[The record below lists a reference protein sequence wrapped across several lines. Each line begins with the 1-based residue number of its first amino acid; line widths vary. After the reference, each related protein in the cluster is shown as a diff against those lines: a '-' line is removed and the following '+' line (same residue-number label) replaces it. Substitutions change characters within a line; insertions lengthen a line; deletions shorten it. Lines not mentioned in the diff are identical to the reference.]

1 LTSMMISAFGPL
13 GIVLGTA
20 LTILLA
26 YALFRLTYLDGLAW
40 VFGEAMLNTLNTTR
54 AMVVIGNLL
63 LITLNTQLPIIA
75 VYGIGTATAVLMNAR
90 LARHLLSRRVRGVLT
105 VKVSEKR
112 VK

>member
-1 LTSMMISAFGPL
+1 
-13 GIVLGTA
+13 
-20 LTILLA
+20 
-26 YALFRLTYLDGLAW
+26 LAW

-54 AMVVIGNLL
+54 AMVVISNLL

-90 LARHLLSRRVRGVLT
+90 LAKHLLSRRVREVLT

>member
-1 LTSMMISAFGPL
+1 MGFTEFDALTRMMISAFGPL

-54 AMVVIGNLL
+54 AMVVISNLL
-63 LITLNTQLPIIA
+63 LIILSYQSSLF
-75 VYGIGTATAVLMNAR
+75 TALVQPWQCL
-90 LARHLLSRRVRGVLT
+90 
-105 VKVSEKR
+105 
-112 VK
+112 